1 MHKYKENLKREILKL
16 RKQIKELEKFQRES
30 KKVIQKIKE
39 AKQYAESIIETVR
52 EPLII
57 LDANLKI
64 ISANQ
69 SFYRTFKT
77 KPKEIEGKYI
87 YEIGNRQWDIPE
99 LRKLLEEI
107 LPKNTSFDNFE
118 VEHDFPRIGKRTMLL
133 NARRIYREGK
143 KTQMILLAIEDITE
157 GKQTREKIYHLNEV
171 LRAIRKVN
179 QLIMKERNEKNLLQK
194 TCEVLVKVKG
204 YSSICIFRNGIIY
217 KEGNEKEIQKLLG
230 FKEKIERKRK
240 IVSLKFNEL
249 YLGVFSATKN
259 NIKISLYIT
268 NMREFSK
275 EETELLQE
283 ISKDLV
289 FALSFIRTEKER
301 KLMEEAL
308 KESENKFRSL
318 TEESLVGV
326 YLIQGNKFKYVN
338 PKLAEIFGYK
348 VKELI
353 DKMGPEELVFPD
365 DWPVVRENLRKRLRG
380 KIKSIHYEFR
390 GLTKDKR
397 IIYVE
402 VYGSVVQYQ
411 GKPAV
416 IGTLLDI
423 TERKRAENILRK
435 TEESVRHA
443 LKMEALAK
451 FAANIAHDFKNFL
464 TVIMGYTELILSNL
478 SKKSPIYKYARLIY
492 ETSGEAV
499 SLIQKLLALGRKQTF
514 QPEILNLNELIK
526 DMEGMIKTL
535 IGEDINL
542 ILELD
547 PKLKEV
553 KADREQIQEVI
564 LNLIS
569 NARDAMPKGGTITI
583 KTSNINIKKEFARQ
597 IAGLNAG
604 PYVMLI
610 VRDTGVG
617 MDRDTLSHIFEP
629 YFTTKEKGTG
639 LGLSTVYGIVRQS
652 GGQILV
658 QSEPGKGS
666 VFIIYL
672 PQIQKI

>member
-1 MHKYKENLKREILKL
+1 MHGYKKNLKSEILKL
-16 RKQIKELEKFQRES
+16 QKQIKELEKLQRES
-30 KKVIQKIKE
+30 KKAIQEIKE

-64 ISANQ
+64 IFANR

-77 KPKEIEGKYI
+77 KPEETEGKYI

-118 VEHDFPRIGKRTMLL
+118 VEHDFPKIGKRTMLL
-133 NARRIYREGK
+133 NARQIYRKGK
-143 KTQMILLAIEDITE
+143 KTQMILLAIDDITE
-157 GKQTREKIYHLNEV
+157 RKRAREKINHLNEV

-179 QLIMKERNEKNLLQK
+179 QFIMRERNEKDLLQK
-194 TCEVLVKVKG
+194 TCEVLIKVKD
-204 YSSICIFRNGIIY
+204 YSYICIFHNGVIH
-217 KEGNEKEIQKLLG
+217 KEGNEKEIQKLLD
-230 FKEKIERKRK
+230 FKEKIEKK
-240 IVSLKFNEL
+240 KKVISFKFNDL
-249 YLGVFSATKN
+249 YLSIFHAKKN
-259 NIKISLYIT
+259 NIKISLYIAKI
-268 NMREFSK
+268 REFTK
-275 EETELLQE
+275 EETELLRE
-283 ISKDLV
+283 ISEDLV
-289 FALSFIRTEKER
+289 FALDFIKTERER

-326 YLIQGNKFKYVN
+326 YLIQGDKFKYVN

-348 VKELI
+348 VEELI

-365 DWPVVRENLRKRLRG
+365 DWPIVRENLGKRLRG

-390 GLTKDKR
+390 GLTKDKK

-402 VYGSVVQYQ
+402 VYGSAVQYQ

-435 TEESVRHA
+435 TEESIRHA
-443 LKMEALAK
+443 LKMEALAR

-478 SKKSPIYKYARLIY
+478 SKQSPIYKYARLIY
-492 ETSGEAV
+492 ETSSEAV
-499 SLIQKLLALGRKQTF
+499 SLIQKLLALGRKRTF

-535 IGEDINL
+535 VGEDINL
-542 ILELD
+542 VLELD
-547 PKLKEV
+547 PKLKEI
-553 KADREQIQEVI
+553 KADRDQIQEVI

-569 NARDAMPKGGTITI
+569 NARDAMPKGGTLTL
-583 KTSNINIKKEFARQ
+583 KTSNINIKEEFAKQ
-597 IAGLNAG
+597 IGGLEPG

-610 VRDTGVG
+610 VRDTGIG

>member
-1 MHKYKENLKREILKL
+1 MSKGKKNLKEEISKL
-16 RKQIKELEKFQRES
+16 QKQIRELEEFQRES

-64 ISANQ
+64 ISANH

-77 KPKEIEGKYI
+77 KPKETEGKYI

-99 LRKLLEEI
+99 LRKLLQEI

-157 GKQTREKIYHLNEV
+157 RKQTREKIYHLNEV

-179 QLIMKERNEKNLLQK
+179 QLIMRERDEKNLLQK

-217 KEGNEKEIQKLLG
+217 KEGNEKEIQKLLE

-249 YLGVFSATKN
+249 YLSVFSSTKD

-268 NMREFSK
+268 NMRKFSK

-283 ISKDLV
+283 ISEDLV

-318 TEESLVGV
+318 TEETLVGV
-326 YLIQGNKFKYVN
+326 YLIQDNKFKYVN
-338 PKLAEIFGYK
+338 PKLANIFGYK
-348 VKELI
+348 VEELI

-365 DWPVVRENLRKRLRG
+365 DWPVVRENLRKRLKG
-380 KIKSIHYEFR
+380 KTKSIHYEFR

-402 VYGSVVQYQ
+402 VYGSAVQYQ

-443 LKMEALAK
+443 LKMEALGR

-499 SLIQKLLALGRKQTF
+499 SLIQKLLALGRKQASK
-514 QPEILNLNELIK
+514 PEILNLNDLIK

-542 ILELD
+542 VLELA
-547 PKLKEV
+547 PKLKEI

-569 NARDAMPKGGTITI
+569 NARDAMPRGGTLTI

-639 LGLSTVYGIVRQS
+639 LGLSTVYGIIRQS

-658 QSEPGKGS
+658 QTEPGKGS

>member
-1 MHKYKENLKREILKL
+1 MSKGKKNLKEEISKL
-16 RKQIKELEKFQRES
+16 QKQIRELEEFQRES

-64 ISANQ
+64 ISANH

-77 KPKEIEGKYI
+77 KPKETEGKYI

-99 LRKLLEEI
+99 LRKLLQEI

-157 GKQTREKIYHLNEV
+157 RKQTREKIYHLNEV

-179 QLIMKERNEKNLLQK
+179 QLIMRERDEKNLLQK

-217 KEGNEKEIQKLLG
+217 KEGNEKEIQKLLE

-249 YLGVFSATKN
+249 YLSVFSSTKD

-268 NMREFSK
+268 NMRKFSK

-283 ISKDLV
+283 ISEDLV
-289 FALSFIRTEKER
+289 FALNFIRTEKER

-318 TEESLVGV
+318 TEETLVGV
-326 YLIQGNKFKYVN
+326 YLIQDNKFKYVN
-338 PKLAEIFGYK
+338 PKLANIFGYK
-348 VKELI
+348 VEELI

-365 DWPVVRENLRKRLRG
+365 DWPVVRENLRKRLKG
-380 KIKSIHYEFR
+380 KTKSIHYEFR

-402 VYGSVVQYQ
+402 VYGSAVQYQ

-443 LKMEALAK
+443 LKMEALGR

-499 SLIQKLLALGRKQTF
+499 SLIQKLLALGRKQASK
-514 QPEILNLNELIK
+514 PEILNLNDLIK

-542 ILELD
+542 VLELA
-547 PKLKEV
+547 PKLKEI

-569 NARDAMPKGGTITI
+569 NARDAMPRGGTLTI

-639 LGLSTVYGIVRQS
+639 LGLSTVYGIIRQS

-658 QSEPGKGS
+658 QTEPGKGS

>member
-16 RKQIKELEKFQRES
+16 RKQIKELEKLQRES

-157 GKQTREKIYHLNEV
+157 RKQTREKIYHLNEV

-402 VYGSVVQYQ
+402 VYGSAVQYQ

-569 NARDAMPKGGTITI
+569 NAQDAMPKGGTITI

>member
-99 LRKLLEEI
+99 LRKLLQEI

-402 VYGSVVQYQ
+402 VYGSAVQYQ

-535 IGEDINL
+535 VGEDINL
-542 ILELD
+542 VLELD
-547 PKLKEV
+547 PKLKEIKV
-553 KADREQIQEVI
+553 DRDQIQEVI

-610 VRDTGVG
+610 VRDTGIG

>member
-402 VYGSVVQYQ
+402 VYGSAVQYQ